1 PIVVLTRERG
11 FAILNTVCVVTFL
24 EVNTYDAIL
33 AAHLDEVI
41 RSLPQGYETVVGE
54 KGARLS
60 SGQAQRVALARAF
73 LKNAPIL
80 VLDEPTSSLDP
91 EQEILVESSLHAL
104 MQARTV
110 ITIAHRL
117 NTIIH
122 ADRIFVLDQGT
133 IVEAGTHSELLA
145 RSGFYTRFLGPIGQM
160 PEVQTQSQ
168 KVSEQMVFVPSVF
181 HKVDTDDRP
190 KPRGRSLI
198 FRLLGFLKGS
208 WGWVA
213 LSVLLGALTVGSNV
227 GLMGTS
233 AFLISSAALHPEL
246 GALRV
251 AIVGVRFFGI
261 TRGVFRYAERLASHD
276 VTFRLLARLRTW
288 FFRALEPLAPARLM
302 EYHSGDLLARI
313 VSDVES
319 LENFYVRGLA
329 PPLVATVVAAG
340 MTVFFGLVDLSLAW
354 VYLVFMLFLGIGLPL
369 LMWTLSS
376 RLGIELVARRAA
388 LQSRLVDAI
397 QGLADIL
404 AFGRG
409 GTWSEGLVVDGN
421 ACNQTQTRLGSLSGI
436 SNALTVLLVNLG
448 MLSILTLAIP
458 LVSGGKI
465 TGVMLGVLTLS
476 ALAGFEAV
484 IPLAP
489 AAQTLSSSLQSA
501 RRLFDVVD
509 TSPAVLNPLGDDRVS
524 LAPQSSGKHELLISN
539 LSFIYPGQPA
549 PALQEI
555 SFHLPPGKRIAI
567 VGPSGAGKS
576 TLINLLLRFWDY
588 SQGEILLDGH
598 DFHEFTQEHVHALFS
613 VISQRSY
620 FFNDTIRRN
629 LLLANPTATDAQLQ
643 DAAQIAH
650 IHYFIERLPD
660 GYETIIG
667 ERGFRLSGG
676 ERQRLAIARAV
687 LKNAPILLLDE
698 PTANLDPLTE
708 RQFLDTLFQQ
718 TRFKSLLLITHRLV
732 GLENVDEILVFD
744 HGRLVESGSHDQLL
758 AKHGLYRRLWD
769 FQNRILTYTKES

>member
-1 PIVVLTRERG
+1 M
-11 FAILNTVCVVTFL
+11 A
-24 EVNTYDAIL
+24 
-33 AAHLDEVI
+33 AAHLDELI
-41 RSLPQGYETVVGE
+41 RSLPQGYETVIGE

-80 VLDEPTSSLDP
+80 ILDEPTSSLDP
-91 EQEILVESSLHAL
+91 QQEALVESSSHVL
-104 MQARTV
+104 MQGRTV

-133 IVEAGTHSELLA
+133 LVEAGTHSELLA
-145 RSGFYTRFLGPIGQM
+145 RNGFYTRLVGPMEQM
-160 PEVQTQSQ
+160 PEIQTHLQKTAEQVEFIPSDFQ
-168 KVSEQMVFVPSVF
+168 KVGPV
-181 HKVDTDDRP
+181 DRP
-190 KPRGRSLI
+190 NPGGRSLI

-233 AFLISSAALHPEL
+233 AFLISSAALHPDL
-246 GALRV
+246 GALQV

-261 TRGVFRYAERLASHD
+261 TRGVFRYAERLTSHD

-288 FFRALEPLAPARLM
+288 FFQALEPLAPARLL
-302 EYHSGDLLARI
+302 EYRSGDLLARI
-313 VSDVES
+313 ISDVES
-319 LENFYVRGLA
+319 LEYFYVRGLA
-329 PPLVATVVAAG
+329 PPLVAALVAAG
-340 MTVFFGLVDLSLAW
+340 MTVFFALVDMRLAW
-354 VYLVFMLFLGIGLPL
+354 VYLAFMLLLGIGLPM
-369 LMWTLSS
+369 LMWILS
-376 RLGIELVARRAA
+376 RRPGTELVARRAV
-388 LQSRLVDAI
+388 LQSRLVEGI

-409 GTWSEGLVVDGN
+409 GSWSEGLAADGN
-421 ACNQTQTRLGSLSGI
+421 ACNQTQRDLASLTGI
-436 SNALTVLLVNLG
+436 SNASSIMLVNLG
-448 MLSILTLAIP
+448 MLAVLMLAIP
-458 LVSGGKI
+458 IVAAGHI

-489 AAQTLSSSLQSA
+489 AALTLASSFQSA

-509 TSPAVLNPLGDDRVS
+509 AAPAVRDPLGGDRVS
-524 LAPQSSGKHELLISN
+524 HAPQFNANHDLIISN
-539 LSFIYPGQPA
+539 LSFTYPGQPV

-555 SFHLPPGKRIAI
+555 TFQLPPGKRIAI

-588 SQGEILLDGH
+588 SQGRILLDGH
-598 DFHEFTQEHVHALFS
+598 DFHEYTQEHIRDLFS

-629 LLLANPTATDAQLQ
+629 LLLARPAATGSDLQ
-643 DAAQIAH
+643 FATQIAH
-650 IHYFIERLPD
+650 IHDFIAGLPD

-687 LKNAPILLLDE
+687 LKNASIMMLDE
-698 PTANLDPLTE
+698 PTANLDPHTE
-708 RQFLDTLFQQ
+708 RQFLDTLFTQV
-718 TRFKSLLLITHRLV
+718 RSKSLLLITHRLV
-732 GLENVDEILVFD
+732 GLENVDEILVLD
-744 HGRLVESGSHDQLL
+744 HGRMIASGSHGQLL
-758 AKHGLYRRLWD
+758 AMDGLYRRLWD
-769 FQNRILTYTKES
+769 FQNRILTYEKES